1 MLHIYASYNKF
12 YSGIFDKKDLTCHKF
27 NIQHKKSI
35 EIGEA

>member
-12 YSGIFDKKDLTCHKF
+12 YSGKDLTCHKF

>member
-1 MLHIYASYNKF
+1 MLVIINF
-12 YSGIFDKKDLTCHKF
+12 IPEFDKKDLTCHKF